1 MFIILHDSP
10 DGDEVLINVKN
21 IQAVNKNKIYL
32 TFGDYT
38 VTESYEEIKQK
49 IKDSAR
55 YSTMGTNVF

>member
-55 YSTMGTNVF
+55 YSTMGANMC

>member
-38 VTESYEEIKQK
+38 VMESYEEIKQR

-55 YSTMGTNVF
+55 YSTMGANMC

>member
-1 MFIILHDSP
+1 MFIILHDLT
-10 DGDEVLINVKN
+10 DGDEVLINVKY
-21 IQAVNKNKIYL
+21 IQVVNKNKIYL

-38 VTESYEEIKQK
+38 VMESYEEIKQK

>member
-55 YSTMGTNVF
+55 YSMMGTNVF

>member
-38 VTESYEEIKQK
+38 VMESYEEIKQK

-55 YSTMGTNVF
+55 YSTMGANMC

>member
-10 DGDEVLINVKN
+10 DGDEVLINVKS

-38 VTESYEEIKQK
+38 VMESYEEIKKK

-55 YSTMGTNVF
+55 YSTMGAIMC

>member
-38 VTESYEEIKQK
+38 VMESYEEIKKK
-49 IKDSAR
+49 IKDSTR
-55 YSTMGTNVF
+55 YSTMGANMC

>member
-38 VTESYEEIKQK
+38 VMESYEEIKKK